1 MNIILTRRPPE
12 AILKTQLENNPENY
26 AQIVCQKKFVCRW
39 IAPFL
44 GIGKAL
50 ADGDGYSSKKRVL
63 AYEFFT
69 VTAGESIDFTSPGED
84 PPTTGQLIAAED
96 KGMTLVLEGLLDKTF
111 GQLTKEQW
119 GWVDKQAQRIDQWDE
134 MTNSPQF
141 NLTYLGNDQ

>member
-1 MNIILTRRPPE
+1 LFVKKSSFAAGSLT
-12 AILKTQLENNPENY
+12 
-26 AQIVCQKKFVCRW
+26 
-39 IAPFL
+39 FL

-141 NLTYLGNDQ
+141 NLTYLGNDQWRITPGGFDAMYVHYWLV